1 MYNMYMAFASPEKC
15 WGSPVDTR
23 ELSMLLVLAAQPSEL
38 TYNKVDAMG

>member
-15 WGSPVDTR
+15 WDSPVDTG
-23 ELSMLLVLAAQPSEL
+23 ELSVLLILATQPLEL